1 MQLMVQTLMKTEI
14 IKEIEN
20 SKNLYNRLIL
30 IIGPFGSGK
39 TTLIRN
45 ISEEAGRGILNVNLE
60 LSKELLDM
68 SKKQRMLKTSN
79 CLSEII
85 NRNYNNYN
93 EGEVVFLDNTEI
105 LFDTE
110 LKLGP
115 LRLLQDLARYHC
127 IVATWNGIVDGESLI
142 YAKIGHQEYRKY
154 DRKGLIT
161 FTMNKIKNE

>member
-1 MQLMVQTLMKTEI
+1 MVQTLMKTEI

-45 ISEEAGRGILNVNLE
+45 ISEEAGRSILNVNLE
-60 LSKELLDM
+60 LSKDLLDM
-68 SKKQRMLKTSN
+68 SKKQRMLKASN

-85 NRNYNNYN
+85 NRNYN
-93 EGEVVFLDNTEI
+93 EEEVVFLDNTEI

-110 LKLGP
+110 LKLDP

-154 DRKGLIT
+154 SRKGLIT
-161 FTMNKIKNE
+161 FTMDKIKNE

>member
-1 MQLMVQTLMKTEI
+1 MQLMVQTLMKTKI

-39 TTLIRN
+39 TTLIRT
-45 ISEEAGRGILNVNLE
+45 ISKEAGPGILNVNLE
-60 LSKELLDM
+60 VSKYLLDM
-68 SKKQRMLKTSN
+68 SKKQRMLKASN

-85 NRNYNNYN
+85 NRNYN

-110 LKLGP
+110 LKLDP

-142 YAKIGHQEYRKY
+142 YAKTGHQEYRKY
-154 DRKGLIT
+154 DTKGLIT
-161 FTMNKIKNE
+161 FTMNQIKNE

>member
-1 MQLMVQTLMKTEI
+1 MKTEI
-14 IKEIEN
+14 IKEIEK

-30 IIGPFGSGK
+30 ITGPFGSGK

-45 ISEEAGRGILNVNLE
+45 ISNDAGQAILNVNLE
-60 LSKELLDM
+60 LSKYLLDL
-68 SKKQRMLKTSN
+68 SKKQRMLKASN

-85 NRNYNNYN
+85 NRNYN
-93 EGEVVFLDNTEI
+93 EGEVVFLDNIEI

-110 LKLGP
+110 LKQDP
-115 LRLLQDLARYHC
+115 LRLLQALSRHHC
-127 IVATWNGIVDGESLI
+127 IVATWNGIIDGESLI

-161 FTMNKIKNE
+161 FTMNQIKNE